1 MPNGHEGAG
10 APERLH
16 ALDAVR
22 GFALLLGIVFHA
34 TVSFLPLPVHV
45 WIVDDSHQSLALGVL
60 FFTTHVFRMTT
71 FFLIA
76 GFFAHLSFH
85 RRGAAAF
92 IGDRLKRIALPLVVG
107 WPIVFGAILAVG
119 AWAAMAANQGHLSG
133 TAPPAFPTL
142 PRFPLTHLWF
152 LYVLLEFY
160 AAILILRG
168 AVALMDR
175 SGVIR
180 AGADRLVRLAMRG
193 RLAAIVMAVPV
204 GAAFAADP
212 KWLMWFGVPTPDQS
226 FVTNPTALIG
236 FGCAFGFGWLLH
248 RQVELLR
255 VLERD
260 WALNLILAIGLI
272 TASLAIVGVTPR
284 LTPIQDDTVGLA
296 GAACYAAATWTA
308 TFAVI
313 GLALR
318 FLSGFSPAR
327 RYIADASY
335 WLYLIHLP
343 IVMALQVAVARLDWP
358 WPVKFAAILA
368 VAFPLMFA
376 SYELLVRDS
385 FIGFVLNG
393 CRAPR
398 NAAMRLRA
406 QSPASTRMASPQEM
420 PR

>member
-1 MPNGHEGAG
+1 MSNADEGAA

-22 GFALLLGIVFHA
+22 GGALLLGIVFHA
-34 TVSFLPLPVHV
+34 TLSFLPTPAKL
-45 WIVDDSHQSLALGVL
+45 WIVQDSHRSVALGVL

-76 GFFAHLSFH
+76 GFFAHMSFH
-85 RRGAAAF
+85 RRGGAAF
-92 IGDRLKRIALPLVVG
+92 IADRLKRIAVPLVVG
-107 WPIVFGAILAVG
+107 WPIVFGAIVAVSV
-119 AWAAMAANQGHLSG
+119 WAARAANLGQPPG
-133 TAPPAFPTL
+133 TPPPSFPTF

-168 AVALMDR
+168 AVALIDR
-175 SGVIR
+175 GGGIR
-180 AGADRLVRLAMRG
+180 AGLDRLVRLVMRG
-193 RLAAIVMAVPV
+193 PLGALVMAVPV
-204 GAAFAADP
+204 GVAFAANP

-226 FVTNPTALIG
+226 FVTNATAWTG

-248 RQVELLR
+248 RQLELLQN
-255 VLERD
+255 LERN
-260 WALNLILAIGLI
+260 WVLNLTLATLLIMVCLAI
-272 TASLAIVGVTPR
+272 AGVSPR
-284 LTPIQDDTVGLA
+284 VMPIQDSTLRLA
-296 GAACYAAATWTA
+296 GAACYAAATWTT

-313 GLALR
+313 GLALH

-335 WLYLIHLP
+335 WLYIIHLP
-343 IVMALQVAVARLDWP
+343 IVMALQVAVAQLDWP

-376 SYELLVRDS
+376 SYEFIVRHS
-385 FIGFVLNG
+385 FVGFVLNG
-393 CRAPR
+393 RRVPRHAGPPRQAP
-398 NAAMRLRA
+398 
-406 QSPASTRMASPQEM
+406 SDASALMAGPQET